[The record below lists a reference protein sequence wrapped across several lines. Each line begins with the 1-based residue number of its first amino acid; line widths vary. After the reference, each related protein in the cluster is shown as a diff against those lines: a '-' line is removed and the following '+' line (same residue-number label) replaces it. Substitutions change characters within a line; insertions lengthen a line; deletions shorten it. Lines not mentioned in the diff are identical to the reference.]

1 MDMTIIGFLK
11 ADGRRLRILETLN
24 SRSSTAARQI
34 SHRLR
39 INPRQTEGTLNDLL
53 EKGLIKA
60 DETGY
65 LVTDEGAKVL
75 AQVSRA
81 GM

>member
-11 ADGRRLRILETLN
+11 ADRRRLRILETLN
-24 SRSSTAARQI
+24 SRSSTATRQI

-53 EKGLIKA
+53 EKGLIKV
-60 DETGY
+60 DEDGY
-65 LVTDEGAKVL
+65 MVRDEGARIL
-75 AQVSRA
+75 AQVSRS